1 MRSSFWCSSKCSGAS
16 LQCCW
21 VCGFHFCVCNWKT
34 LPWAWEKH
42 QCCYRNGLQALPIQP
57 AELSY
62 AKPISE
68 VRVRPVSSPSR
79 PLDTGL
85 CSGEGEAAASSVAHK
100 TCLQWPRGR
109 ACWGLGL
116 QGAEATLGC
125 TPGATPAGPEGPSV
139 QRPPPGFFSFTAPY
153 PALLCLLDLLFFP
166 KDRKNPCPSG
176 FSLPLFPF

>member
-1 MRSSFWCSSKCSGAS
+1 M
-16 LQCCW
+16 
-21 VCGFHFCVCNWKT
+21 CVIGKLSHEPGKSISVATETDSRPC
-34 LPWAWEKH
+34 
-42 QCCYRNGLQALPIQP
+42 LPIR
-57 AELSY
+57 ELSY
-62 AKPISE
+62 VKPISE
-68 VRVRPVSSPSR
+68 VRVRPVVSLLR

-100 TCLQWPRGR
+100 TCLRWPRGR

-116 QGAEATLGC
+116 QGAEAAGLYPRGRPCRPRGTLR
-125 TPGATPAGPEGPSV
+125 AKAASWV
-139 QRPPPGFFSFTAPY
+139 FLLHAPY